1 MHTFTLLL
9 EAYGSKKVSF
19 ETARRLKKKFK
30 TDTEYVQGTG
40 KSDQLVSVTC
50 KENVSNKGEN
60 EGYSRY
66 TIHDIPKAEGTSL

>member
-1 MHTFTLLL
+1 M
-9 EAYGSKKVSF
+9 EAYGSNKVSF

-30 TDTEYVQGTG
+30 TDTESVQCTG
-40 KSDQLVSVTC
+40 KSGQLVTVTC

-60 EGYSRY
+60 ESYSRY